1 MAYWQIVPQEA
12 LHLFKVR
19 FSSHFSKNCF
29 RHEWK
34 HSCLHRRMLDHQRQS
49 LWNPHEGLV
58 LSMVLH
64 WAFVLEQRFVVCS
77 SKVEINVSFM
87 IVQVSYKGSV
97 LHEWLEQAE
106 KEVSKIVPAAK
117 CFCSNSV
124 FTVGRA
130 ARGAENL
137 GHKKLLGWEM
147 NSFQKETRNLPSLV
161 YGSFLEVK

>member
-1 MAYWQIVPQEA
+1 MAYWQIVAQEA

-19 FSSHFSKNCF
+19 FSSYFCKNCF

-34 HSCLHRRMLDHQRQS
+34 HSCLCRKMLDHQRQT

-64 WAFVLEQRFVVCS
+64 WAFVLEQRGFVCS
-77 SKVEINVSFM
+77 SEVEINVSFM

-97 LHEWLEQAE
+97 LHECLEQAE
-106 KEVSKIVPAAK
+106 KEASKIVPAAK
-117 CFCSNSV
+117 WHCSNSL

-137 GHKKLLGWEM
+137 RQKKLLSWEM
-147 NSFQKETRNLPSLV
+147 DSFQKETRNLPSLV
-161 YGSFLEVK
+161 YWSFLEVK